1 MSKKHYILFA
11 KMINDRIEDLKGGR
25 YAHANSRIQELEII
39 TREMIHI
46 FQQDNFLFDRD
57 RFYTACGF
65 TFDTEHGCWRIIIH
79 D

>member
-1 MSKKHYILFA
+1 MSKKHYIQFA
-11 KMINDRIEDLKGGR
+11 KMIHDRIEDLKDGH
-25 YAHANSRIQELEII
+25 YAHADDRLREIEMI

-65 TFDTEHGCWRIIIH
+65 TFDTEHDCYRIVFN